1 MEYVTLKTNTVKTF
15 YTQYTE
21 PRNVTLAYD
30 EKYNT
35 VVLLGC
41 LLHNTQLEINQEL
54 VDDLQELVNQIQS
67 NKRE

>member
-30 EKYNT
+30 KKYNT
-35 VVLLGC
+35 VVLLGN
-41 LLHNTQLEINQEL
+41 LEHNTQLEINQEL
-54 VDDLQELVNQIQS
+54 IDGLQSLINLMEENSQ
-67 NKRE
+67 